1 MSSTFDECKVLTKPT
16 MHGLIKWEK
25 RMFKTLGW
33 MVLSAKKYNL
43 TTYVDNYKCDLHRL
57 NANLKDART
66 TAVNDKEAYKVEN
79 IKIMENNISYLID
92 FVEKNLTIDSSGKD
106 TKHTITLS
114 DEVKALEVTTYALEG
129 WFTCSFKKL
138 GWMVLAKN
146 KYRLKNKVQ
155 EYYNSVCRLALSLNK
170 KIESKSVNNEDKLY
184 DLKNMLEKVHLLL
197 NFIKSTLLDVS
208 EVKVKMDGGKR
219 RGSRKSS
226 KKASRKVSRPSS
238 RKSSKKVSRKVKKS
252 SRK

>member
-43 TTYVDNYKCDLHRL
+43 TTYVDHYKCDLRRL
-57 NANLKDART
+57 KANLEDART
-66 TAVNDKEAYKVEN
+66 TAVNDKETYKVEN
-79 IKIMENNISYLID
+79 IKIMENNISHLID

-106 TKHTITLS
+106 TNHTVTLS

-138 GWMVLAKN
+138 GLMVLAKN
-146 KYRLKNKVQ
+146 KYGLKSSVQ
-155 EYYNSVCRLALSLNK
+155 EYCYSVCRLALSLNK
-170 KIESKSVNNEDKLY
+170 KIESKLLNNKDKLY

-197 NFIKSTLLDVS
+197 NFIKSTLLDGS
-208 EVKVKMDGGKR
+208 EGNVKMDGGKR

-226 KKASRKVSRPSS
+226 KKTSRKVSQPTSQKVS
-238 RKSSKKVSRKVKKS
+238 KKASTKSSK
-252 SRK
+252 